1 MTAAPDG
8 ILLIDKDPD
17 LTSAAV
23 VSRLRR
29 LLGMKRVGHTGTL
42 DPFATGLLP
51 VCFGRA
57 TAVASYVQEWDKSYR
72 CGIRLGY
79 ATSTMDPEG
88 EVTDRAEDPAAWR
101 DYLPGGRGLGRLEE
115 ALASLTRETLQQAPA
130 YSAVKIQGKPLYQY
144 AREGKEVDRP
154 LRPIRVY
161 ESRLLEVTEDGEG
174 GPLVMAHFR
183 VSSGTYIRALA
194 DLLGRRLA
202 CYGHAAS
209 LRRLSVGHFH
219 LDQALKLEALF
230 ALFDDLGKD
239 PQALRAALED
249 RGAILDIGQA
259 FLDWPRQD
267 LTRPQARD
275 LAQGRPL
282 ALPGEAGGRR
292 AFFFQERLVAVG
304 RIEAGQGRVNRVFL
318 SPDQL

>member
-1 MTAAPDG
+1 MTAPPDG

-57 TAVASYVQEWDKSYR
+57 TAVAAYVQEWDKSYR
-72 CGIRLGY
+72 CGIRLGF
-79 ATSTMDPEG
+79 ATTTMDPEG
-88 EVTDRAEDPAAWR
+88 QVTDRADPAALR
-101 DYLPGGRGLGRLEE
+101 DYLPGGKGRGRLEE
-115 ALASLTRETLQQAPA
+115 ALTSLTRETLQQAPA

-161 ESRLLEVTEDGEG
+161 EARLLDVTEDGEG
-174 GPLVMAHFR
+174 RPLVMAHFR

-194 DLLGRRLA
+194 DLLGRKLA

-209 LRRLSVGHFH
+209 LRRLSVGHFQ
-219 LDQALKLEALF
+219 LDQALKLESLF
-230 ALFDDLGKD
+230 SLFDERDKD

-267 LTRPQARD
+267 LTRPQALD

-282 ALPGEAGGRR
+282 ALPGAAGGRC
-292 AFFFQERLVAVG
+292 AFFFQDRLVAVG
-304 RIEAGQGRVNRVFL
+304 QIEAGLGRVNRVFL